1 MEEKEKRVQ
10 SAVLLARPKKDR
22 FSEEISKNAHPTTE
36 EEVLAD
42 LTSKGFSQLLG
53 KADIN
58 LDTPEKQKY

>member
-1 MEEKEKRVQ
+1 LEEKEKRVQ

-36 EEVLAD
+36 EVLAD

-58 LDTPEKQKY
+58 LDTPEKQKNY